1 VRLYA
6 DHPDRRF
13 RQILGDIAG
22 LVVVLGAFPTGRA
35 IYRWLSSYAEPG
47 RELEEAA
54 GELADNLL
62 GAADTIGGI
71 PLVGDQVAEPLA
83 NAGGSAA
90 AIADAGRSL
99 QDFVGATAGV
109 AGVLMT
115 VAALL
120 VAVVFW
126 LMPRVGWVRQAAAAR
141 AAQADPDGL
150 DVLALRALANAPV
163 GMLTIAGDGLI
174 AGWRE
179 GDPRAV
185 HALAQVEMARLGLY
199 LPAGLDVR

>member
-1 VRLYA
+1 MRLYA

-13 RQILGDIAG
+13 RQLLGDIAG
-22 LVVVLGAFPTGRA
+22 IAVVLAAFPAGRA

-54 GELADNLL
+54 GGLADNLL

-115 VAALL
+115 FAAVL

-126 LMPRVGWVRQAAAAR
+126 IMPRVGWVRQAAAAR

-163 GMLTIAGDGLI
+163 GMLAVAGDGLI
-174 AGWRE
+174 AAWRE

-199 LPAGLDVR
+199 LPAGPDVR